1 MTKNT
6 KQLTPTSHEQTEAK
20 AEVIKLGLDIHKN
33 QYVVV
38 QQADGQTPRSPQ
50 NIQAGGIF

>member
-38 QQADGQTPRSPQ
+38 QQADGQTPMKLRKGPCR
-50 NIQAGGIF
+50 